1 MKRMVVLA
9 SVCAL
14 VAACS
19 GDSSADADGDGEIS
33 AEEMKLEVAQADIK
47 PQAGE
52 YSASS
57 ELVSIEIPGA
67 PEGMADMMK
76 GAMKSQDNKFCITQ
90 EQADQGF
97 EEMAKQSQDGN
108 CTVDSFDVDGGD
120 VDAKMTCSG
129 DGANTMNITLDGT
142 GTSTTMDMQITM
154 EGTIPQMG
162 EAKMVMRTTQKRIG
176 DCPT

>member
-1 MKRMVVLA
+1 MKRLVVLA

-19 GDSSADADGDGEIS
+19 DDAPADADGDGEVS
-33 AEEMKLEVAQADIK
+33 AAEMAAEVEKADIK

-57 ELVSIEIPGA
+57 ELVSIDIPGA

-90 EQADQGF
+90 EQADKGF
-97 EEMAKQSQDGN
+97 EEMAKESQQGD
-108 CTVDSFDVDGGD
+108 CTVKSFEVDGGD
-120 VDAKMTCSG
+120 IDAVMSCSAAG
-129 DGANTMNITLDGT
+129 QGEMSITLDGS
-142 GTSTTMDMQITM
+142 GTATTMEMEVTM
-154 EGTIPQMG
+154 EGKLPQIG
-162 EAKMVMRTTQKRIG
+162 DAKMVMRTTQKRIG
-176 DCPT
+176 DCPA